1 MAAPLPSAPGGGP
14 AGGTAGGTSGGT
26 SGGPGDDRVED
37 LAVAAASPASTSAT
51 TSAATS
57 AASSAA
63 VPPRPTGVKGVL
75 ARLPLGSREVVPAEL
90 EGLAAV
96 IRRES
101 RADLREV
108 IRAYH
113 YARVMHE
120 GQKRRSGEDY
130 ITHPVAVATNLA
142 SLGLGTATLLAA
154 LLHDTVEDTP
164 STLDDI
170 REGFGEEVALLVDG
184 VTKLD
189 RIQTESK
196 QEQQAETLRK
206 MVVAMARD
214 IRVLVVKLADRLHNM
229 QTIGVMPR
237 DKQKRISQETLDIYA
252 PLAHRLGMQKFKLEL
267 EDLGFATL
275 HPKRFE
281 EIVALVDERN
291 PERESY
297 LEEVMAAIR
306 EELRAVR
313 VRGEVTGRP
322 KHYYSIYEKMVLRG
336 KEFDEIHDLVAV
348 RVIVSSVRD
357 CYAVL
362 GQLHSVWRPVP
373 GRFKDFIAMPKLN
386 RYQSLHTT
394 LVGPG
399 GRQLEVQIRTAE
411 MHRTAEFGVAAHW
424 KYKDPSKGEGDAAEL
439 PWLSQLLEWQ
449 EEVSE
454 PGDYLESL
462 RIDLYKD
469 EVFVFTPKGQVLGLP
484 ARSTPID
491 FAYAVHTEV
500 GHRCIGARVNGR
512 LVSLDH
518 ELDNGDTIEILTS
531 RAEDASPSRDWLR
544 MAVSSR
550 ARSKIRAHLNRER
563 REDIFARGR
572 DAVQRALRRK
582 GIGYARVMASG
593 ELAEVAQAL
602 NYRNADALFLAVGEG
617 HVSATN
623 VVQAIVDRLVDD
635 DGGTESPPLP
645 PSVASPIRI
654 DARGD
659 GEAVEVEGD
668 TGMLVRLARCCT
680 PVPGDTIEGFV
691 TRGRGVSV
699 HRTDCPNIGDLR
711 QEPERFVAVSWTA
724 DTGSMFRVAVEVE
737 AFDRKH
743 LLRDVTSVLG
753 DLHLSIVSAH
763 VTTRSDRVAVLRFS
777 FELADPAHLTH
788 AMRTIAGV
796 DGVYDVYRVVPRAN
810 GAVAPSLPADAD
822 S

>member
-1 MAAPLPSAPGGGP
+1 M
-14 AGGTAGGTSGGT
+14 
-26 SGGPGDDRVED
+26 
-37 LAVAAASPASTSAT
+37 
-51 TSAATS
+51 
-57 AASSAA
+57 
-63 VPPRPTGVKGVL
+63 L

-237 DKQKRISQETLDIYA
+237 DKQKRIAQETLDIYA

-550 ARSKIRAHLNRER
+550 ARSKIRAHFNRER

-635 DGGTESPPLP
+635 DGGTESPPQP

-654 DARGD
+654 GARGD
-659 GEAVEVEGD
+659 GEVVEVEGD

-810 GAVAPSLPADAD
+810 GAVVPSLPADAD

>member
-1 MAAPLPSAPGGGP
+1 MGPDPVTGGPSTVPAPAAGGPPEPAPAAPSR
-14 AGGTAGGTSGGT
+14 S
-26 SGGPGDDRVED
+26 
-37 LAVAAASPASTSAT
+37 
-51 TSAATS
+51 
-57 AASSAA
+57 A
-63 VPPRPTGVKGVL
+63 VPPRPSGVKGVL
-75 ARLPLGSREVVPAEL
+75 ARLPIGSREVVPPEL
-90 EGLAAV
+90 EPLAAA

-101 RADLREV
+101 RAELREV

-113 YARVMHE
+113 YARAMHE

-164 STLDDI
+164 ATLEDI
-170 REGFGEEVALLVDG
+170 REGFGDEVALLVDG

-189 RIQTESK
+189 RIQSESK

-206 MVVAMARD
+206 MVVSMARD
-214 IRVLVVKLADRLHNM
+214 IRVLVIKLADRLHNM
-229 QTIGVMPR
+229 QTIGAMPR
-237 DKQKRISQETLDIYA
+237 DKQKRIAQETLDFYA
-252 PLAHRLGMQKFKLEL
+252 PLAHRLGMQAFKLEL

-291 PERESY
+291 PEREAY
-297 LEEVMAAIR
+297 LEAVMGSIR
-306 EELRAVR
+306 DELRAVK
-313 VRGEVTGRP
+313 VRGDVTGRP
-322 KHYYSIYEKMVLRG
+322 KHYYSIYQKMVLRG

-348 RVIVSSVRD
+348 RVIVESVRD

-373 GRFKDFIAMPKLN
+373 GRFKDYVAMPKIN

-394 LVGPG
+394 LVGPD
-399 GRQLEVQIRTAE
+399 GRQLEVQIRTSE

-424 KYKDPSKGEGDAAEL
+424 KYKDPSKGEGEAAEL

-462 RIDLYKD
+462 RIDLYQD
-469 EVFVFTPKGQVLGLP
+469 EVFVFTPKGEVLGLP
-484 ARSTPID
+484 ANATPID

-518 ELDNGDTIEILTS
+518 RLDNGDTIEIMTS
-531 RAEDASPSRDWLR
+531 RAEDAGPSRDWLR

-550 ARSKIRAHLNRER
+550 ARSKIRAHFNKER
-563 REDIFARGR
+563 REDTFVRGR
-572 DAVQRALRRK
+572 DAVQRGLRRK

-593 ELAEVAQAL
+593 ELAEVARAL
-602 NYRNADALFLAVGEG
+602 NYRGTDALFLAIGEG
-617 HVSATN
+617 HVTAAT
-623 VVQAIVDRLVDD
+623 VVQGVVDRLVDD
-635 DGGTESPPLP
+635 DIPQDAPVSIPART
-645 PSVASPIRI
+645 SPIRI
-654 DARGD
+654 GGRGD
-659 GEAVEVEGD
+659 GDAVEVEGD
-668 TGMLVRLARCCT
+668 TGMLVRLSRCCT

-699 HRTDCPNIGDLR
+699 HRTDCPNVIELR
-711 QEPERFVAVSWTA
+711 REPERFVPVDWAGDS
-724 DTGSMFRVAVEVE
+724 GSTFRVAVEVE

-743 LLRDVTSVLG
+743 LLRDVTAVLG
-753 DLHLSIVSAH
+753 DLHLSIVSAQ
-763 VTTRSDRVAVLRFS
+763 VTTRADRVAVLRFA
-777 FELADPAHLTH
+777 FELADPAHLSH
-788 AMRTIAGV
+788 ALRSIAGV
-796 DGVYDVYRVVPRAN
+796 EGVYDVYRVVPRPN
-810 GAVAPSLPADAD
+810 GGVEAVAAEPAVGA

>member
-1 MAAPLPSAPGGGP
+1 MGPDPVTGGPSTVPAPAAGGPPEPAPAAPSR
-14 AGGTAGGTSGGT
+14 S
-26 SGGPGDDRVED
+26 
-37 LAVAAASPASTSAT
+37 
-51 TSAATS
+51 
-57 AASSAA
+57 A
-63 VPPRPTGVKGVL
+63 VPPRPSGVKGVL
-75 ARLPLGSREVVPAEL
+75 ARLPIGSREVVPPEL
-90 EGLAAV
+90 EPLAAA

-101 RADLREV
+101 RAELREV

-113 YARVMHE
+113 YARAMHE

-164 STLDDI
+164 ATLEDI
-170 REGFGEEVALLVDG
+170 REGFGDEVALLVDG

-189 RIQTESK
+189 RIQSESK

-206 MVVAMARD
+206 MVVSMARD
-214 IRVLVVKLADRLHNM
+214 IRVLVIKLADRLHNM
-229 QTIGVMPR
+229 QTIGAMPR
-237 DKQKRISQETLDIYA
+237 DKQKRIAQETLDIYA
-252 PLAHRLGMQKFKLEL
+252 PLAHRLGMQAFKLEL

-291 PERESY
+291 PEREAY
-297 LEEVMAAIR
+297 LEAVMGSIR
-306 EELRAVR
+306 DELRAVK
-313 VRGEVTGRP
+313 VRGDVTGRP
-322 KHYYSIYEKMVLRG
+322 KHYYSIYQKMVLRG

-348 RVIVSSVRD
+348 RVIVESVRD

-373 GRFKDFIAMPKLN
+373 GRFKDYVAMPKIN

-394 LVGPG
+394 LVGPD
-399 GRQLEVQIRTAE
+399 GRQLEVQIRTSE

-424 KYKDPSKGEGDAAEL
+424 KYKDPSKGEGEAAEL

-462 RIDLYKD
+462 RIDLYQD
-469 EVFVFTPKGQVLGLP
+469 EVFVFTPKGEVLGLP
-484 ARSTPID
+484 ANATPID

-518 ELDNGDTIEILTS
+518 RLDNGDTIEIMTS
-531 RAEDASPSRDWLR
+531 RAEDAGPSRDWLR

-550 ARSKIRAHLNRER
+550 ARSKIRAHFNKER
-563 REDIFARGR
+563 REDTFVRGR
-572 DAVQRALRRK
+572 DAVQRGLRRK

-593 ELAEVAQAL
+593 ELAEVARAL
-602 NYRNADALFLAVGEG
+602 NYRGTDALFLAIGEG
-617 HVSATN
+617 HVTAAT
-623 VVQAIVDRLVDD
+623 VVQGVVDRLVDD
-635 DGGTESPPLP
+635 DIPQDAPVSIPART
-645 PSVASPIRI
+645 SPIRI
-654 DARGD
+654 GGRGD
-659 GEAVEVEGD
+659 GDAVEVEGD
-668 TGMLVRLARCCT
+668 TGMLVRLSRCCT

-699 HRTDCPNIGDLR
+699 HRSDCPNVIELR
-711 QEPERFVAVSWTA
+711 REPERFVPVDWAGDS
-724 DTGSMFRVAVEVE
+724 GSTFRVAVEVE

-743 LLRDVTSVLG
+743 LLRDVTAVLG
-753 DLHLSIVSAH
+753 DLHLSIVSAQ
-763 VTTRSDRVAVLRFS
+763 VTTRADRVAVLRFA
-777 FELADPAHLTH
+777 FELADPAHLSH
-788 AMRTIAGV
+788 ALRSIAGV
-796 DGVYDVYRVVPRAN
+796 EGVYDVYRVVPRPN
-810 GAVAPSLPADAD
+810 GGVEAVAAEPAVGA

>member
-1 MAAPLPSAPGGGP
+1 MGSDPQ
-14 AGGTAGGTSGGT
+14 
-26 SGGPGDDRVED
+26 SGGPPGAPAAGVP
-37 LAVAAASPASTSAT
+37 LAAVA
-51 TSAATS
+51 
-57 AASSAA
+57 SSSS
-63 VPPRPTGVKGVL
+63 VPPRPSGVWAVL
-75 ARLPLGSREVVPAEL
+75 ARLPLGSRESVPPEL
-90 EGLAAV
+90 EGLATA

-101 RADLREV
+101 RAELREV

-113 YARVMHE
+113 YARAMHE

-164 STLDDI
+164 ASLEDI
-170 REGFGEEVALLVDG
+170 REGFGDEVALLVDG

-214 IRVLVVKLADRLHNM
+214 IRVLVIKLADRMHNM
-229 QTIGVMPR
+229 QTLGVMPR
-237 DKQKRISQETLDIYA
+237 DKQKRIAQETLDIYA
-252 PLAHRLGMQKFKLEL
+252 PLAHRLGMQAFKLEL

-281 EIVALVDERN
+281 EIVTLVDERN
-291 PERESY
+291 PEREVY
-297 LEEVMAAIR
+297 LEAVMASIR
-306 EELRAVR
+306 DELRAVR
-313 VRGEVTGRP
+313 VRGDVTGRP
-322 KHYYSIYEKMVLRG
+322 KHYYSIYQKMVLRG

-348 RVIVSSVRD
+348 RVIVESVRD

-373 GRFKDFIAMPKLN
+373 GRFKDYIAMPKLN

-394 LVGPG
+394 VVGTG
-399 GRQLEVQIRTAE
+399 GRQIEIQIRTSE

-424 KYKDPSKGEGDAAEL
+424 KYKDPSKGEGEAAEL

-449 EEVSE
+449 DEISE
-454 PGDYLESL
+454 PDDYLESL
-462 RIDLYKD
+462 RIDLYQD
-469 EVFVFTPKGQVLGLP
+469 EVFVFTPKGEVLGLP

-518 ELDNGDTIEILTS
+518 VLDNGDTIEIMTS
-531 RAEDASPSRDWLR
+531 RAEDAGPSRDWLR
-544 MAVSSR
+544 LAVSSR
-550 ARSKIRAHLNRER
+550 ARSKIRAHFNKER
-563 REDIFARGR
+563 REDTFVRGR
-572 DAVQRALRRK
+572 DAIQRGLRRK

-593 ELAEVAQAL
+593 ELAEVARGL
-602 NYRNADALFLAVGEG
+602 NYRGTDKLFLAVGEG
-617 HVSATN
+617 HVTAAT
-623 VVQAIVDRLVDD
+623 VVQSVVDRLVDD
-635 DGGTESPPLP
+635 DAPEEFTFTPVTRS
-645 PSVASPIRI
+645 SPIRI
-654 DARGD
+654 GGLGD
-659 GEAVEVEGD
+659 GDAVQVEGA

-680 PVPGDTIEGFV
+680 PVPGDAIEGFV

-699 HRTDCPNIGDLR
+699 HRVDCPNVGDLR
-711 QEPERFVAVSWTA
+711 QEPERFVPVAWAA
-724 DTGSMFRVAVEVE
+724 DSGSTFRVAVEVE

-753 DLHLSIVSAH
+753 DLHLSIVSAQ
-763 VTTRSDRVAVLRFS
+763 VTTRPDRVAVLRFS

-788 AMRTIAGV
+788 AISTIAGV
-796 DGVYDVYRVVPRAN
+796 EGVYDVYRVVPRAV
-810 GAVAPSLPADAD
+810 GAAGHGEARDAADGEA
-822 S
+822 

>member
-1 MAAPLPSAPGGGP
+1 MGEDPG
-14 AGGTAGGTSGGT
+14 SGGAR
-26 SGGPGDDRVED
+26 GLPV
-37 LAVAAASPASTSAT
+37 AVTPEPSRS
-51 TSAATS
+51 
-57 AASSAA
+57 A
-63 VPPRPTGVKGVL
+63 VPPRPSGVKGVL
-75 ARLPLGSREVVPAEL
+75 ARLPLGARETVPPEL
-90 EGLAAV
+90 EGLAAA

-101 RADLREV
+101 RAELREV

-113 YARVMHE
+113 YARAMHE

-142 SLGLGTATLLAA
+142 VLGLGTATLLAA

-164 STLDDI
+164 ATLDDI
-170 REGFGEEVALLVDG
+170 REGFGDEVALLVDG

-189 RIQTESK
+189 RIHAESK

-206 MVVAMARD
+206 MVIAMARD
-214 IRVLVVKLADRLHNM
+214 IRVLVIKLADRLHNM
-229 QTIGVMPR
+229 QTIGAMPR
-237 DKQKRISQETLDIYA
+237 DKQKRIAQETLDIYA
-252 PLAHRLGMQKFKLEL
+252 PLAHRLGMQAFKLEL

-291 PERESY
+291 PEREVY
-297 LEEVMAAIR
+297 LESVMTSIR
-306 EELRAVR
+306 DELRAVR
-313 VRGEVTGRP
+313 VRGDVTGRP
-322 KHYYSIYEKMVLRG
+322 KHYYSIYQKMVLRG

-348 RVIVSSVRD
+348 RVIVESVRD

-373 GRFKDFIAMPKLN
+373 GRFKDYIAMPKLN

-394 LVGPG
+394 VVGPG
-399 GRQLEVQIRTAE
+399 GRQLEVQIRTSE

-424 KYKDPSKGEGDAAEL
+424 KYKDPAKGEGDAAAL

-462 RIDLYKD
+462 RIDLYQD
-469 EVFVFTPKGQVLGLP
+469 EVFVFTPKGEVLGLP

-518 ELDNGDTIEILTS
+518 ELDNGDTIEIMTS
-531 RAEDASPSRDWLR
+531 RAEDAGPSRDWLR

-550 ARSKIRAHLNRER
+550 ARSKIRAHFNKER
-563 REDIFARGR
+563 REDTFVRGR
-572 DAVQRALRRK
+572 DAVQRGLRRK

-593 ELAEVAQAL
+593 ELAEVARAL
-602 NYRNADALFLAVGEG
+602 NYRGTDALFLAIGEG
-617 HVSATN
+617 HVAAAT
-623 VVQAIVDRLVDD
+623 VVQSVVDRLVDD
-635 DGGTESPPLP
+635 DVPQDAPVLFAP
-645 PSVASPIRI
+645 RPSPIRI
-654 DARGD
+654 GGRGD

-680 PVPGDTIEGFV
+680 PVPGDAIEGFV

-699 HRTDCPNIGDLR
+699 HRTDCPNIADLHR
-711 QEPERFVAVSWTA
+711 EPERFVPVAWATDS
-724 DTGSMFRVAVEVE
+724 GSTFRVAVEVE

-753 DLHLSIVSAH
+753 DLHLSIVSAQ
-763 VTTRSDRVAVLRFS
+763 VATRPDRVAVLRFS

-788 AMRTIAGV
+788 ALRSIAGV
-796 DGVYDVYRVVPRAN
+796 EGVYDVYRVVPRPNAHAE
-810 GAVAPSLPADAD
+810 GAVAEPVVGAR
-822 S
+822 

>member
-1 MAAPLPSAPGGGP
+1 MGPDPVTGGPSTVPAPAAGGPPEPAPAAPSR
-14 AGGTAGGTSGGT
+14 S
-26 SGGPGDDRVED
+26 
-37 LAVAAASPASTSAT
+37 
-51 TSAATS
+51 
-57 AASSAA
+57 A
-63 VPPRPTGVKGVL
+63 VPPRPSGVKGVL
-75 ARLPLGSREVVPAEL
+75 ARLPIGSREVVPPEL
-90 EGLAAV
+90 EPLAAA

-101 RADLREV
+101 RAELREV

-113 YARVMHE
+113 YARAMHE

-164 STLDDI
+164 ATLEDI
-170 REGFGEEVALLVDG
+170 REGFGDEVALLVDG

-189 RIQTESK
+189 RIQSESK

-206 MVVAMARD
+206 MVVSMARD
-214 IRVLVVKLADRLHNM
+214 IRVLVIKLADRLHNM
-229 QTIGVMPR
+229 QTIGAMPR
-237 DKQKRISQETLDIYA
+237 DKQKRIAQETLDIYA
-252 PLAHRLGMQKFKLEL
+252 PLAHRLGMQAFKLEL

-291 PERESY
+291 PEREAY
-297 LEEVMAAIR
+297 LEAVMGSIR
-306 EELRAVR
+306 DELRAVKA
-313 VRGEVTGRP
+313 RGDVTGRP
-322 KHYYSIYEKMVLRG
+322 KHYYSIYQKMVLRG

-348 RVIVSSVRD
+348 RVIVESVRD

-373 GRFKDFIAMPKLN
+373 GRFKDYVAMPKIN

-394 LVGPG
+394 LVGPD
-399 GRQLEVQIRTAE
+399 GRQLEVQIRTSE

-424 KYKDPSKGEGDAAEL
+424 KYKDPSKGEGEAAEL

-462 RIDLYKD
+462 RIDLYQD
-469 EVFVFTPKGQVLGLP
+469 EVFVFTPKGEVLGLP
-484 ARSTPID
+484 ANATPID

-518 ELDNGDTIEILTS
+518 RLDNGDTIEIMTS
-531 RAEDASPSRDWLR
+531 RAEDAGPSRDWLR

-550 ARSKIRAHLNRER
+550 ARSKIRAHFNKER
-563 REDIFARGR
+563 REDTFVRGR
-572 DAVQRALRRK
+572 DAVQRGLRRK

-593 ELAEVAQAL
+593 ELAEVARAL
-602 NYRNADALFLAVGEG
+602 NHRGTDALFLAIGEG
-617 HVSATN
+617 HVTAAT
-623 VVQAIVDRLVDD
+623 VVQGVVDRLVDD
-635 DGGTESPPLP
+635 DIPQDAPVSIPART
-645 PSVASPIRI
+645 SPIRI
-654 DARGD
+654 GGRGD
-659 GEAVEVEGD
+659 GDAVEVEGD
-668 TGMLVRLARCCT
+668 TGMLVRLSRCCT

-699 HRTDCPNIGDLR
+699 HRTDCPNVIELR
-711 QEPERFVAVSWTA
+711 REPERFVPVDWAGDS
-724 DTGSMFRVAVEVE
+724 GSTFRVAVEVE

-743 LLRDVTSVLG
+743 LLRDVTAVLG
-753 DLHLSIVSAH
+753 DLHLSIVSAQ
-763 VTTRSDRVAVLRFS
+763 VTTRADRVAVLRFA
-777 FELADPAHLTH
+777 FELADPAHLSH
-788 AMRTIAGV
+788 ALRSIAGV
-796 DGVYDVYRVVPRAN
+796 EGVYDVYRVVPRPN
-810 GAVAPSLPADAD
+810 GGVEAVAAEPAVGA